1 MMRST
6 IHVST
11 RRFGIAMFHGFYGTG
26 PTHEE
31 AATSAGGI
39 ADLIAPDDGPTIVA
53 DKERGL
59 FFVPCALK
67 EAPLTGRTL
76 EQAVKRGLPTTGK
89 MRSGGH
95 VTAGAW
101 AKIDG
106 DGLTEEQLAAALATL
121 NLAGIA
127 HLIYSTHSHGRA
139 DKPGIR
145 CRIVVFVDKALEPAE
160 YQRAVL
166 SFSTWLFRHSLDES
180 EARLCQQAGVWCAHP
195 DRLEQ
200 AFCHRQLDGVC
211 VSADAL
217 LAAAPPV
224 TAHHTGAQGS
234 TTREAGA
241 LPIDAARIVEALK
254 WIDPNAYG
262 VWVDAA
268 IWLKAAYGDAA
279 YPLWLA
285 WGETANQEA
294 QEGNDGRYAPA
305 KVWAG
310 ISPRLNPEQGAGTLY
325 AKARDSVVA
334 TVREA
339 AAVGRW
345 AGQGTAGLVYLRRFH
360 PHLFND
366 MFGEKA

>member
-6 IHVST
+6 IHVAD
-11 RRFGIAMFHGFYGTG
+11 RRFGIAMFPSFYGTR

-31 AATSAGGI
+31 AAASAGRI
-39 ADLIAPDDGPTIVA
+39 ADLIAPEDGPMIAA

-67 EAPLTGRTL
+67 EAPLIGKTL
-76 EQAVKRGLPTTGK
+76 EQAVKQGLATTGK

-145 CRIVVFVDKALEPAE
+145 CRIVVFFDRALEPAE
-160 YQRAVL
+160 YHGAVL
-166 SFSTWLFRHSLDES
+166 SFSTWLFRYSLDES
-180 EARLCQQAGVWCAHP
+180 EARLCQQAGGWCAHP
-195 DRLEQ
+195 DRLEL
-200 AFCHRQLDGVC
+200 AFCYRQLDGVC
-211 VSADAL
+211 VSTDAL
-217 LAAAPPV
+217 LAAAPV
-224 TAHHTGAQGS
+224 TTHHTGAQGS
-234 TTREAGA
+234 TSREVGA

-268 IWLKAAYGDAA
+268 IWLKSAYGDAA

-285 WGETANQEA
+285 WSETANREA
-294 QEGNDGRYAPA
+294 QEGNDGRYALE

-310 ISPRLNPEQGAGTLY
+310 ISPRLTTEQGAGTLY

-339 AAVGRW
+339 AAVGLW

-360 PHLFND
+360 PRLFND
-366 MFGEKA
+366 MFGEAA

>member
-1 MMRST
+1 MRSPV
-6 IHVST
+6 HVSA
-11 RRFGIAMFHGFYGTG
+11 RRFDITMFPGFYGTG

-31 AATSAGGI
+31 EASAGRI
-39 ADLIAPDDGPTIVA
+39 ADLIAPDDGPMIA
-53 DKERGL
+53 AAKERGL

-67 EAPLTGRTL
+67 EAPLIGKTL
-76 EQAVKRGLPTTGK
+76 EQAVKQGLTTAGK

-101 AKIDG
+101 VKIDG
-106 DGLTEEQLAAALATL
+106 DGLTDEQFAAARAAL

-127 HLIYSTHSHGRA
+127 HLIYSTHSHGRI
-139 DKPGIR
+139 DRPGIR
-145 CRIVVFVDKALEPAE
+145 CRVVVFFDRALEPAE

-166 SFSTWLFRHSLDES
+166 SFSTWLFGHSLDES

-195 DRLEQ
+195 DRLEH
-200 AFCHRQLDGVC
+200 AFCYRQLDGVC
-211 VSADAL
+211 VSTEAL
-217 LAAAPPV
+217 LAAAPV
-224 TAHHTGAQGS
+224 TTHLTGARVS
-234 TTREAGA
+234 TREAGP

-254 WIDPNAYG
+254 WIDPNDYG

-279 YPLWLA
+279 YPLWVA
-285 WGETANQEA
+285 WGETANREA
-294 QEGNDGRYAPA
+294 QEGNDGRYAPD

-310 ISPRLNPEQGAGTLY
+310 ISPRLTPEQGAGTLY

-360 PHLFND
+360 PRPFNE
-366 MFGEKA
+366 MFGEAA